1 MAPKYFWGEKFP
13 VFQEKFMD
21 TKYRLMAVGALVVCG
36 LVGTTLVT
44 STAWADTS
52 AAIMAKSDTD
62 NDKTLDLNEVKTA
75 AGAKFDAL
83 EKDKDGTLDAN
94 EVKGLIGSTTFKKAD
109 PDNDGKLDKN
119 EYLALVEKLFKKADV
134 DGDGTLDVKELR
146 SKNAHLLR
154 KLIQ

>member
-1 MAPKYFWGEKFP
+1 L
-13 VFQEKFMD
+13 EKFMD
-21 TKYRLMAVGALVVCG
+21 TKYRFMAVGSLVVCG
-36 LVGTTLVT
+36 LVGMTLVT

-75 AGAKFDAL
+75 ASAKFDAL
-83 EKDKDGTLDAN
+83 EKDQDGTLDAN
-94 EVKGLIGSTTFKKAD
+94 EVKGLIGAKTFKKVD

-134 DGDGTLDVKELR
+134 DDDGTLDVKELG

>member
-1 MAPKYFWGEKFP
+1 MN
-13 VFQEKFMD
+13 
-21 TKYRLMAVGALVVCG
+21 TKYRSMITATIAVCG
-36 LVGTTLVT
+36 LAGATVLS
-44 STAWADTS
+44 STAWSADA
-52 AAIMAKSDTD
+52 AAIMSKADSD

-83 EKDKDGTLDAN
+83 DKDQDGTVDAN
-94 EVKGLIGSTTFKKAD
+94 EVKGLIGAKTFKAAD

-154 KLIQ
+154 KLIR